1 LVSYETRRATLS
13 EQLNALINEHL
24 FTAKIEN
31 ERDEVAE
38 NSLYRLELITDF
50 TFHHPSWN
58 CVQRRMTQIDMLQMN

>member
-50 TFHHPSWN
+50 TFHHPS
-58 CVQRRMTQIDMLQMN
+58 